1 MIKLRTQL
9 AKSIEEV
16 CKNGGGSGGGSN
28 DELEKVKN
36 ENKKLKYRITHLLR
50 TLNGDSGSA
59 GGSFKLYTT
68 EGHHSISVNQ
78 CQITAALCG
87 SSLQIV
93 VVDDAMRTS
102 KEHKA
107 LNPSG
112 KYPLLETDK
121 GSLAGVM
128 PICKYLCK
136 ASKKLLG
143 DGSPL
148 QISQIDQWM
157 NWTTNTLEP
166 TCQCVLKGIFGEE
179 VYQGSWNDASKD
191 LKTFVKTV
199 NSAVAG
205 GYLVGG

>member
-1 MIKLRTQL
+1 
-9 AKSIEEV
+9 
-16 CKNGGGSGGGSN
+16 
-28 DELEKVKN
+28 
-36 ENKKLKYRITHLLR
+36 
-50 TLNGDSGSA
+50 
-59 GGSFKLYTT
+59 
-68 EGHHSISVNQ
+68 
-78 CQITAALCG
+78 
-87 SSLQIV
+87 
-93 VVDDAMRTS
+93 MRAS

-136 ASKKLLG
+136 TSKKLLG

-148 QISQIDQWM
+148 QTSQIDQWM

-205 GYLVGG
+205 GYLVGGQLSLADVIVATALMVPFQTVLDNGFRKAMKSVTEWAEKIFAMQDVVNTVGRV